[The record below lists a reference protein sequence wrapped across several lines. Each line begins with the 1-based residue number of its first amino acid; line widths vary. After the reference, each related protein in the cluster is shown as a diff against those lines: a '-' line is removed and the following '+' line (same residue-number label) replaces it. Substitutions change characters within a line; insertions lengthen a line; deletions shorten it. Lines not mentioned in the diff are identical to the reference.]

1 MPFKS
6 ISRNELESS
15 LVGTTRQYLVG
26 KLARP
31 QSLNHVDDGDIEFGI
46 SNYKEAAF
54 EDAHSHS
61 RAKEYQL
68 ILKGM
73 TEYLDLDSGAVHR
86 FATGDF
92 YVIYPG
98 TRYIQRIKQDTR
110 ILFAKVPAGNDK
122 VAEDA
127 PKEVLQWANNRL
139 RVDRLDLH
147 GADAPPANSLVPA
160 TAAAIIDGENRLLL
174 IERRDSGKWAMPG
187 GTLEM
192 EESLE
197 ECIIREIREETGI
210 DASIEGVIGTYSNP
224 ENRIAYSDG
233 EVRREFSIVFFGRP
247 DNAAITVD
255 DESTSA
261 RWVPIDEIRSLPV
274 AASQRRR
281 LDDVLEFLRSRRVFV
296 R

>member
-1 MPFKS
+1 MAFKS
-6 ISRNELESS
+6 ISRTVLDMS
-15 LVGTTRQYLVG
+15 LAGATRQYLVG

-31 QSLNHVDDGDIEFGI
+31 QSLNHIDDGDIEFGI
-46 SNYKEAAF
+46 SNYKEAVS

-61 RAKEYQL
+61 RAKEYQFV
-68 ILKGM
+68 LKGM

-110 ILFAKVPAGNDK
+110 ILFAKIPAGNDK
-122 VAEDA
+122 VAENA
-127 PKEVLQWANNRL
+127 PEEVLEWARNRL
-139 RVDRLDLH
+139 RVVRLDLH
-147 GADAPPANSLVPA
+147 GADAPAANSLVPA
-160 TAAAIIDGENRLLL
+160 TAAAILDGENRLLL

-187 GTLEM
+187 GTMEM

-197 ECIIREIREETGI
+197 ECIVREIREETGV
-210 DASIEGVIGTYSNP
+210 DATIESVIGTYSDP
-224 ENRIAYSDG
+224 KNRIAYSDG
-233 EVRREFSIVFFGRP
+233 EVRREFSILFFGRP
-247 DNAAITVD
+247 DKTAITLD

-261 RWVPIDEIRSLPV
+261 RWVPIDEIGALPV

>member
-1 MPFKS
+1 MAFRS
-6 ISRNELESS
+6 IGRNELEKS

-31 QSLNHVDDGDIEFGI
+31 QSLNHIEDSDIEFGI
-46 SNYKEAAF
+46 SDYKEAAF

-98 TRYIQRIKQDTR
+98 TKYIQRIKQDTR
-110 ILFAKVPAGNDK
+110 ILFAKIPAGNDK
-122 VAEDA
+122 VPEAA
-127 PKEVLQWANNRL
+127 PESVLQWASKRL
-139 RVDRLDLH
+139 RVERLDLQ
-147 GADAPPANSLVPA
+147 GADALAPNSLIPS
-160 TAAAIIDGENRLLL
+160 TAAAILDGKNRLLL

-187 GTLEM
+187 GTMEM

-197 ECIIREIREETGI
+197 ECIRREIREETGI
-210 DASIEGVIGTYSNP
+210 DVTIEGVIGTYSDP
-224 ENRIAYSDG
+224 DNRIAYSDG

-247 DNAAITVD
+247 NKIAITLD

-261 RWVPIDEIRSLPV
+261 RWVPTDEIGSLPV
-274 AASQRRR
+274 ATSQRRR
-281 LDDVLEFLRSRRVFV
+281 LDDVLEFLRSKRVFI